1 MNSTIR
7 IVKGGTLGK
16 PNSLPVRHAE
26 KTEQERKRETAS
38 TVQGWISEW
47 KERKHSLQ
55 IATSMLVRA

>member
-7 IVKGGTLGK
+7 IIKRGTSGK

-38 TVQGWISEW
+38 TVQEWISEW
-47 KERKHSLQ
+47 KERKRSLQ
-55 IATSMLVRA
+55 IASIVLVRA